1 MMKSITL
8 VLIGAVALTAC
19 TSRFHDRA
27 ISEAPTPRA
36 QTSQIDDHF
45 RFKWNEMGRPVE
57 QWANY
62 GR

>member
-1 MMKSITL
+1 MRNMLFTTL
-8 VLIGAVALTAC
+8 AALALTAC
-19 TSRFHDRA
+19 APRYRDRA

-45 RFKWNEMGRPVE
+45 GFKWNEMGRPVE